1 MSEQGTSAK
10 RPMSD
15 EHRAALSLGRARSR
29 AVRNYL
35 EALESHRPKRGRRR
49 TPEAMRER
57 IDAIDNELGDANPM
71 QRLRLTQERIDL
83 VAKIEAT
90 ETTVDISA
98 LEDEF
103 VAVAS
108 AYGENNGISYA
119 AWRAVGVSAAVL
131 KRAGVS
137 RSA

>member
-1 MSEQGTSAK
+1 MPK
-10 RPMSD
+10 RTMTD
-15 EHRAALSLGRARSR
+15 EHREALSVGRARGR

-35 EALESHRPKRGRRR
+35 EALETHRPKRGRRR
-49 TPEAMRER
+49 TPETMLAR
-57 IDAIDNELGDANPM
+57 IAAIDNEIGDATPM
-71 QRLRLTQERIDL
+71 QRLHLTQEKMDL
-83 VAKIEAT
+83 AAKIEAAEAT
-90 ETTVDISA
+90 FDISA

-108 AYGENNGISYA
+108 AYGETNGISYA
-119 AWRAVGVSAAVL
+119 AWRAVGVPTAIL

>member
-1 MSEQGTSAK
+1 MRSATTSKHWSRTVRSEGAG
-10 RPMSD
+10 
-15 EHRAALSLGRARSR
+15 EHQKLW
-29 AVRNYL
+29 
-35 EALESHRPKRGRRR
+35 
-49 TPEAMRER
+49 RER